1 MSLFKIRL
9 VYDEKELILVLY
21 YHFHVLFQV
30 VERDFDSQ
38 IHGRLEFA
46 VHFGRVY
53 LFSVPHLLLEDGEPI
68 SIAMLRTNKRKTVK
82 PTSEPHVL
90 PREVSFVDEQE
101 ERARRRKRRPK
112 QTISCKSN
120 RKKRKRGNPS
130 RSAFYTSVHFPD
142 RVKKFLHKFKFFPD
156 NNMIEKYTVDI
167 CPSTEDIEFY
177 VRLDNQLRFIDI
189 KFPNLRWCM
198 VDLKRTWKA
207 CSNHDV
213 REGAQAVGGVMY
225 PKGHVTQCD
234 TRASDDIILDGLET
248 DIRFLLHSRYEMSQQ
263 DIRDTKYAQYQHVLR
278 SGSEMQSEKP
288 FVVKEDQWKDV
299 RLIRFIKSTKF
310 KRDSAKRDFM
320 SNLTVYLD
328 EVTEYSRPSHQV
340 GVFQK
345 EITRWEL
352 SIEAALPEDLTE
364 KETVKRFLHE
374 LWEYSF
380 SLSSFLSA

>member
-1 MSLFKIRL
+1 MVVLNLLFTLGEFTCL
-9 VYDEKELILVLY
+9 VYHTCCWKTVSPSPL
-21 YHFHVLFQV
+21 QCSG
-30 VERDFDSQ
+30 RTK
-38 IHGRLEFA
+38 GRLLSQPASHMCF
-46 VHFGRVY
+46 
-53 LFSVPHLLLEDGEPI
+53 LEKCP
-68 SIAMLRTNKRKTVK
+68 SSTNSRNALV
-82 PTSEPHVL
+82 E
-90 PREVSFVDEQE
+90 ENDEQ
-101 ERARRRKRRPK
+101 
-112 QTISCKSN
+112 N
-120 RKKRKRGNPS
+120 RLLPVKATKKKRKRGNPS

-142 RVKKFLHKFKFFPD
+142 RVKKFLHKCKFFPD
-156 NNMIEKYTVDI
+156 NNIIEKYTVDI

-177 VRLDNQLRFIDI
+177 VRLDNQLRFIEI

-207 CSNHDV
+207 CPNHDV

-278 SGSEMQSEKP
+278 SGSEMQSGKP

-364 KETVKRFLHE
+364 KETVERVLHE

>member
-1 MSLFKIRL
+1 MS
-9 VYDEKELILVLY
+9 VILV
-21 YHFHVLFQV
+21 FHVLFQV
-30 VERDFDSQ
+30 VERDFDPK
-38 IHGRLEFA
+38 IHGHLEFA

-53 LFSVPHLLLEDGEPI
+53 MFSVPHVLLEDGEPI

-82 PTSEPHVL
+82 PFRGRHAL
-90 PREVSFVDEQE
+90 PREVSFVDELQ
-101 ERARRRKRRPK
+101 ERARRRKRRAK
-112 QTISCKSN
+112 RTVACETN

-142 RVKKFLHKFKFFPD
+142 RVKKFLRESNFFPD
-156 NNMIEKYTVDI
+156 NKMIEKYTVDI
-167 CPSTEDIEFY
+167 CPSSEDTEFY
-177 VRLDNQLRFIDI
+177 VRLDNNLGFIDI

-207 CSNHDV
+207 RPNLDL
-213 REGAQAVGGVMY
+213 RDDAQAVAGIMY
-225 PKGHVTQCD
+225 PEGHVTQYN
-234 TRASDDIILDGLET
+234 TRANDDIILDGLET
-248 DIRFLLHSRYEMSQQ
+248 DIRFLLHSRYEMSPQ
-263 DIRDTKYAQYQHVLR
+263 DTRDTKYAQYQDVLR
-278 SGSEMQSEKP
+278 WGSQMHSGRP

-310 KRDSAKRDFM
+310 KRDPAERGFM

-352 SIEAALPEDLTE
+352 SIEAALPEDLTK
-364 KETVKRFLHE
+364 KETVRRFLHE